1 MKWKMGL
8 IMVVGLAAAACGS
21 GDGATTTTA
30 APAAPAATTAV
41 VTTTTGAGEMLEV
54 AASAAGDALVD
65 GEGRSVYVFL
75 PDAQGAS
82 TCYDACESNWP
93 PLTGSVAAGSGVN
106 APLLASAARSDGSVQ
121 VTYNGWPLYYFAG
134 DAAPGDINGQG
145 INDVWFLVSATGD
158 PIA

>member
-1 MKWKMGL
+1 MKWKTGL
-8 IMVVGLAAAACGS
+8 IMVVGLIAAACG
-21 GDGATTTTA
+21 GGNGATTTTA
-30 APAAPAATTAV
+30 APAGPATTPAV
-41 VTTTTGAGEMLEV
+41 ATTTTGAGEMLEV
-54 AASAAGDALVD
+54 VASAAGDALVD
-65 GEGRSVYVFL
+65 AEGRSVYVFL

-82 TCYDACESNWP
+82 TCYEACESNWP
-93 PLTGSVAAGSGVN
+93 PLSGSVGAGSGVDGS
-106 APLLASAARSDGSVQ
+106 LLASAARNDGSAQ